1 MDFNFNLDLG
11 LGAETKTRDL
21 DVNETYESFIIGGGP
36 AAMTAAVYLMRKGI
50 KTAIVAGKIGGQI
63 GDTKGIENYM
73 GYNYIEGEE
82 LVAKFSN
89 QVRQFEIAFK
99 EHTFVENIRLEG
111 DIKVIKLTDGNEYR
125 AKTVIISA
133 GSKWRQLNVPGEE
146 KLRGRGV
153 CYCAICDGP
162 FFRGLDIA
170 VIGGGNSGVE
180 AALDLSKMVKSI
192 KLIEFTDKLN
202 ADKVLVD
209 KALATPNIEAITS
222 AQVAEVLG
230 TDGVTG
236 LKYIDRKTGE
246 EKTIDVEGVFVEI
259 GLVPNSQFVEGLVE
273 LNKFKE
279 IVVNKSCETSIP
291 GIYACGDIT
300 DVPFKQIIIAS
311 GEGAKAALTA
321 CEYLNKH

>member
-1 MDFNFNLDLG
+1 MEFNLDLG
-11 LGAETKTRDL
+11 LGVETNTT
-21 DVNETYESFIIGGGP
+21 DVNVNEIYESFIVGGGP

-50 KTAIVAGKIGGQI
+50 KTAIVAGKIGGQV

-73 GYNYIEGEE
+73 GYNYIEGDE
-82 LVAKFSN
+82 LVTKFSS
-89 QVRQFEIAFK
+89 QVRQFEIAFR
-99 EHTFVENIRLEG
+99 ENTFVENIRVEDG
-111 DIKVIKLTDGNEYR
+111 IKFIKLSDGIEYR
-125 AKTVIISA
+125 AKTVIIAA
-133 GSKWRQLNVPGEE
+133 GSKWRQLNVPGED

-162 FFRGLDIA
+162 FFKGLDIA
-170 VIGGGNSGVE
+170 VVGGGNSGVE

-192 KLIEFTDKLN
+192 KVLEFTDKLN

-209 KALATPNIEAITS
+209 KLLETPNIEAITS
-222 AQVAEVLG
+222 AQVVEILG
-230 TDGVTG
+230 DQGVSG
-236 LKYIDRKTGE
+236 IKYKDRVSGE
-246 EKTIDVEGVFVEI
+246 EKIVEVEGVFVEI

-279 IVVNKSCETSIP
+279 IVVNKSCETTIE

-311 GEGAKAALTA
+311 GEGAKAALSA

>member
-1 MDFNFNLDLG
+1 MEFNLDLG
-11 LGAETKTRDL
+11 LGTETKTRDL
-21 DVNETYESFIIGGGP
+21 DVNEIYESFIIGGGP

-50 KTAIVAGKIGGQI
+50 KAAIVAGKIGGQVA
-63 GDTKGIENYM
+63 DTKGIENYM

-82 LVAKFSN
+82 LVSKFTN

-99 EHTFVENIRLEG
+99 EHVFVENIRLEG
-111 DIKVIKLTDGNEYR
+111 DVKVIKLSDGLEYR
-125 AKTVIISA
+125 SKTVIISA

-192 KLIEFTDKLN
+192 KLIEFSDKLN

-209 KALATPNIEAITS
+209 KALATPNIEAIVS
-222 AQVAEVLG
+222 AQVTEVLG
-230 TDGVTG
+230 DDEVKGI
-236 LKYIDRKTGE
+236 KYKDRVSGE
-246 EKTIDVEGVFVEI
+246 EKTVDVEGVFVEI
-259 GLVPNSQFVEGLVE
+259 GLVPNSQFVDGLLA

-279 IVVNKSCETSIP
+279 IIVNKHCETSVP

>member
-1 MDFNFNLDLG
+1 MEFNLDLG
-11 LGAETKTRDL
+11 LGVETNTT
-21 DVNETYESFIIGGGP
+21 DVNVNEIYESFIIGGGP

-50 KTAIVAGKIGGQI
+50 KTAIVAGKIGGQV

-73 GYNYIEGEE
+73 GYNYIEGDE
-82 LVAKFSN
+82 LVTKFSS
-89 QVRQFEIAFK
+89 QVRQFEIAFR
-99 EHTFVENIRLEG
+99 ENTFVENIRVEDG
-111 DIKVIKLTDGNEYR
+111 IKFIKLSDGIEYR
-125 AKTVIISA
+125 AKTVIIAA
-133 GSKWRQLNVPGEE
+133 GSKWRQLNVPGED

-162 FFRGLDIA
+162 FFKGLDIA
-170 VIGGGNSGVE
+170 VVGGGNSGVE

-192 KLIEFTDKLN
+192 KVLEFTDKLN

-209 KALATPNIEAITS
+209 KLLETPNIEAITS
-222 AQVAEVLG
+222 AQVVEILG
-230 TDGVTG
+230 DQGVSG
-236 LKYIDRKTGE
+236 IKYKDRVSGE
-246 EKTIDVEGVFVEI
+246 EKIVEVEGVFVEI

-279 IVVNKSCETSIP
+279 IVVNKSCETTIE

-311 GEGAKAALTA
+311 GEGAKAALSA

>member
-1 MDFNFNLDLG
+1 MEFNLDLG
-11 LGAETKTRDL
+11 LGVETNTT
-21 DVNETYESFIIGGGP
+21 DVNVNEIYESFIIGGGP

-50 KTAIVAGKIGGQI
+50 KTAIVAGKIGGQV

-73 GYNYIEGEE
+73 GYNYIEGDE
-82 LVAKFSN
+82 LVTKFSS
-89 QVRQFEIAFK
+89 QVRQFEIAFR
-99 EHTFVENIRLEG
+99 ENTFVENIRVEDG
-111 DIKVIKLTDGNEYR
+111 IKFIKLSDGIEYR
-125 AKTVIISA
+125 AKTVIIAA
-133 GSKWRQLNVPGEE
+133 GSKWRQLNVPGED

-162 FFRGLDIA
+162 FFKGLDIA
-170 VIGGGNSGVE
+170 VVGGGNSGVE

-192 KLIEFTDKLN
+192 KVLEFTDKLN
-202 ADKVLVD
+202 ADKALVD
-209 KALATPNIEAITS
+209 KLLETPNIEAITS
-222 AQVAEVLG
+222 AQAVEILG
-230 TDGVTG
+230 DQGVSG
-236 LKYIDRKTGE
+236 IKYKDRVSGE
-246 EKTIDVEGVFVEI
+246 EKIVEVEGVFVEI

-279 IVVNKSCETSIP
+279 IVVNKSCETTIE

-311 GEGAKAALTA
+311 GEGAKAALSA

>member
-1 MDFNFNLDLG
+1 
-11 LGAETKTRDL
+11 
-21 DVNETYESFIIGGGP
+21 
-36 AAMTAAVYLMRKGI
+36 
-50 KTAIVAGKIGGQI
+50 
-63 GDTKGIENYM
+63 
-73 GYNYIEGEE
+73 
-82 LVAKFSN
+82 
-89 QVRQFEIAFK
+89 
-99 EHTFVENIRLEG
+99 
-111 DIKVIKLTDGNEYR
+111 
-125 AKTVIISA
+125 
-133 GSKWRQLNVPGEE
+133 
-146 KLRGRGV
+146 
-153 CYCAICDGP
+153 
-162 FFRGLDIA
+162 
-170 VIGGGNSGVE
+170 
-180 AALDLSKMVKSI
+180 MVKSI

-230 TDGVTG
+230 TDEVTG

-246 EKTIDVEGVFVEI
+246 EKSLEVQGVFVEI

>member
-1 MDFNFNLDLG
+1 MEFNLDLG
-11 LGAETKTRDL
+11 LGVETNTT
-21 DVNETYESFIIGGGP
+21 DVNVNEIYESFIIGGGP

-50 KTAIVAGKIGGQI
+50 KTAIVAGKIGGQV

-73 GYNYIEGEE
+73 GYNYIEGDE
-82 LVAKFSN
+82 LVTKFSS
-89 QVRQFEIAFK
+89 QVRQFEIAFR
-99 EHTFVENIRLEG
+99 ENTFVENIRVEDG
-111 DIKVIKLTDGNEYR
+111 IKFIKLSDGIEYR
-125 AKTVIISA
+125 AKTVIIAA
-133 GSKWRQLNVPGEE
+133 GSKWRQLNVPGED

-162 FFRGLDIA
+162 FFKGLDIA
-170 VIGGGNSGVE
+170 VVGGGNSGVE

-192 KLIEFTDKLN
+192 KVLEFTDKLN
-202 ADKVLVD
+202 ADKALVD
-209 KALATPNIEAITS
+209 KLLETPNIEAITS
-222 AQVAEVLG
+222 AQVVEILG
-230 TDGVTG
+230 DQGVSG
-236 LKYIDRKTGE
+236 IKYKDRVSGE
-246 EKTIDVEGVFVEI
+246 EKIVEVEGVFVEI

-279 IVVNKSCETSIP
+279 IVVNKSCETTIE

-311 GEGAKAALTA
+311 GEGAKAALSA